1 MTAVNHLFTV
11 CALFAFTSAS
21 VPLTWHLTEASSWN
35 AGTCLFIF
43 WSGLSSLVWFVNSI
57 VWDGNIVNWTP
68 AWCDVSTRIAIAAV
82 VGIPASMLA
91 IQRRIYY
98 MVRTSSSNETV
109 NQRRRALAIDLLI
122 GLALPILNMILSV
135 IVQGHRFDILEDVG
149 CYPAIVNTS
158 LTYFLVTLWPIF
170 IGIAAL
176 VFTALNLSYARN
188 HRHSLDSW
196 LECTPSQL
204 LTFSSYRRLVILGF
218 SAFVLS
224 FWLSVQDLALQ
235 ITAGSVAWPG
245 WTVVHADFGRVDQ
258 VPRGIWA
265 AGGKDSGLAV
275 ELRRWVSVWCALSAF
290 ALLGTTRE
298 AGERYRA
305 FGRMILRAV
314 GGKSDQRGDGSGDI
328 KR

>member
-1 MTAVNHLFTV
+1 
-11 CALFAFTSAS
+11 
-21 VPLTWHLTEASSWN
+21 
-35 AGTCLFIF
+35 
-43 WSGLSSLVWFVNSI
+43 
-57 VWDGNIVNWTP
+57 
-68 AWCDVSTRIAIAAV
+68 
-82 VGIPASMLA
+82 
-91 IQRRIYY
+91 
-98 MVRTSSSNETV
+98 
-109 NQRRRALAIDLLI
+109 
-122 GLALPILNMILSV
+122 
-135 IVQGHRFDILEDVG
+135 VG

-176 VFTALNLSYARN
+176 VFTAMNLSYARN

-204 LTFSSYRRLVILGF
+204 LTFSLYRRLVILGF

-224 FWLSVQDLALQ
+224 FWLSVQDLASQ
-235 ITAGSVAWPG
+235 ITAGSVTWPG
-245 WTVVHADFGRVDQ
+245 WAVVHADFGRVDQ
-258 VPRGIWA
+258 IPRGIWG

-314 GGKSDQRGDGSGDI
+314 GGKSGQRGDGSDDI
-328 KR
+328 KM